1 LYSVIAFAA
10 DQFRGPIGVG
20 MKRLVGWF
28 RWLLW
33 LSLAVLALLALALGL
48 SVLNNNVAFSRLSPI
63 SFVNSLDQSVAA
75 STGWTLRQFSF
86 GASGELI
93 TTDLGAEFASNPALV
108 HMLVDT
114 AAISGDARLQ
124 QLTSKIVAA
133 YSKSQVGLTGKMID
147 PAIGG
152 PPLNSAELEEYQ
164 RWFLHALS
172 PAALPLSASELAD
185 MFSPDKFRMYDA
197 THQLFALTLYRKF
210 NGDTPELRSLMDRL
224 ARRIAGEA
232 ALDFRVS
239 DLYLQRIAFL
249 LAAGRP
255 DLVNPRWV
263 ERALAAQQSDGGWLY
278 SWHGLGPHLFSF
290 RLSGAHPV
298 AHSSAQGMWLTTML
312 KYRYPQWIEKNYQ

>member
-1 LYSVIAFAA
+1 
-10 DQFRGPIGVG
+10 
-20 MKRLVGWF
+20 
-28 RWLLW
+28 
-33 LSLAVLALLALALGL
+33 
-48 SVLNNNVAFSRLSPI
+48 
-63 SFVNSLDQSVAA
+63 LDHSVAA
-75 STGWTLRQFSF
+75 SAGWTLRQFSF
-86 GASGELI
+86 GASGELT

-197 THQLFALTLYRKF
+197 THQLFALILYRKF

-290 RLSGAHPV
+290 RLSGAHSV

-312 KYRYPQWIEKNYQ
+312 KYRYPEWIEKNYQ

>member
-1 LYSVIAFAA
+1 MNKV
-10 DQFRGPIGVG
+10 
-20 MKRLVGWF
+20 KRLVGWF

-48 SVLNNNVAFSRLSPI
+48 SVLNNNVAFSRLSRI
-63 SFVNSLDQSVAA
+63 GFVNSLDQSVAA

-124 QLTSKIVAA
+124 QLTSKIVAI
-133 YSKSQVGLTGKMID
+133 YDQGHVGLMGKMVD
-147 PAIGG
+147 PAMAG
-152 PPLNSAELEEYQ
+152 PPLNTAELEEYQ

-172 PAALPLSASELAD
+172 PAAFSLSAGERTD

-197 THQLFALTLYRKF
+197 THQLFALILYRKF

-290 RLSGAHPV
+290 RLSGAHSV

-312 KYRYPQWIEKNYQ
+312 KYRYPEWIEKNYQ

>member
-1 LYSVIAFAA
+1 
-10 DQFRGPIGVG
+10 
-20 MKRLVGWF
+20 MKRLVGSL

-48 SVLNNNVAFSRLSPI
+48 AVLNSNVAFSRLSRI

-152 PPLNSAELEEYQ
+152 PLNSAELEEYQ

-210 NGDTPELRSLMDRL
+210 NGDTAELRSLMDRL
-224 ARRIAGEA
+224 ERRIAAEA

-290 RLSGAHPV
+290 RLSGAHAV

-312 KYRYPQWIEKNYQ
+312 KYRYPDWIEKNYQ

>member
-1 LYSVIAFAA
+1 M
-10 DQFRGPIGVG
+10 DHFRGPIGVG
-20 MKRLVGWF
+20 MNKVERLVGSF

-48 SVLNNNVAFSRLSPI
+48 SVLNNNVAFSRLSRI

-75 STGWTLRQFSF
+75 SADWTLRQFSF

-124 QLTSKIVAA
+124 HLTSKIVAA

-147 PAIGG
+147 PAIAGP

-172 PAALPLSASELAD
+172 PVALPLSASELAD

-290 RLSGAHPV
+290 RLSGAHSV

-312 KYRYPQWIEKNYQ
+312 KYRYPEWIEKNYQ

>member
-1 LYSVIAFAA
+1 
-10 DQFRGPIGVG
+10 
-20 MKRLVGWF
+20 
-28 RWLLW
+28 
-33 LSLAVLALLALALGL
+33 
-48 SVLNNNVAFSRLSPI
+48 
-63 SFVNSLDQSVAA
+63 VAA

-152 PPLNSAELEEYQ
+152 APLNSAELEEYQ

-290 RLSGAHPV
+290 RLSGAHSV

-312 KYRYPQWIEKNYQ
+312 KYRYPEWIEKNYQ

>member
-1 LYSVIAFAA
+1 M

-20 MKRLVGWF
+20 MKRLVGSF

-48 SVLNNNVAFSRLSPI
+48 SVLNNNFAFSRLSRI

-152 PPLNSAELEEYQ
+152 PLNSAELEEYQ

-210 NGDTPELRSLMDRL
+210 NGDTAELRSLMDRL
-224 ARRIAGEA
+224 ERRIAAEA

-290 RLSGAHPV
+290 RLSGAHAV

-312 KYRYPQWIEKNYQ
+312 KYRYPDWIEKNYQ